1 MSAVWP
7 PFQRESTRKLM
18 KLLQR
23 KFIGPDEEAASRPRR
38 PMAPPPSLLMD
49 NGYLPSVSLFV
60 RAWTNPAASLWS
72 EGRAG
77 APDAAPP
84 TPTAAELGGPSPT
97 PPSADG
103 VATFFGIGCCF
114 KRCRTIRD
122 RGAVVEET
130 SNTHHVPPPI
140 LRRRTTGQRPIWIRR
155 PCRITV
161 TEVPNLDLNAS
172 DRDHLSC
179 PLH

>member
-1 MSAVWP
+1 
-7 PFQRESTRKLM
+7 
-18 KLLQR
+18 
-23 KFIGPDEEAASRPRR
+23 
-38 PMAPPPSLLMD
+38 MAPPPSFLMD

-84 TPTAAELGGPSPT
+84 TPTAADLGGSKSH

-130 SNTHHVPPPI
+130 SNTHHVPAPI
-140 LRRRTTGQRPIWIRR
+140 LRRRTTGQRPIWIPR

-161 TEVPNLDLNAS
+161 TQVPNLDLNAS

-179 PLH
+179 PLIGPSNGKSSAQPFHRLV